1 MWSSLFNT
9 FKLKRLIAINNDI
22 NIKKTDFLK
31 LRRNFIS
38 KIRKIIYLFAFQNHD
53 GKYLN
58 IFLTK

>member
-1 MWSSLFNT
+1 MWSNLFNA
-9 FKLKRLIAINNDI
+9 FKLKELIAINNDM
-22 NIKKTDFLK
+22 KSDFLTS
-31 LRRNFIS
+31 RRNFIS

>member
-1 MWSSLFNT
+1 MWSNLFNA
-9 FKLKRLIAINNDI
+9 FKLKELIAINNDMI
-22 NIKKTDFLK
+22 SDFLT

-38 KIRKIIYLFAFQNHD
+38 KIREIIYLFAFQIHD